1 MGLGVLEQETTIS
14 FMRNSD
20 ICTVYTSDNTVITK
34 LDKLVE
40 NKKAPCWRLKAEH
53 RLHSGELV
61 GKTYETHKRLI
72 SFRSDIV
79 AREMTEEQREAVAE
93 RMKELRKRKRK
104 EEFTSG
110 RRSNE

>member
-20 ICTVYTSDNTVITK
+20 ICTVYTSDNTVMTK

-40 NKKAPCWRLKAEH
+40 NEKSPCWKLKAEH
-53 RLHSGELV
+53 RSHSGELV

-79 AREMTEEQREAVAE
+79 TREMTEEQREAAAE
-93 RMKELRKRKRK
+93 RMKEWREKKRK
-104 EEFTSG
+104 EEFTNG
-110 RRSNE
+110 RG